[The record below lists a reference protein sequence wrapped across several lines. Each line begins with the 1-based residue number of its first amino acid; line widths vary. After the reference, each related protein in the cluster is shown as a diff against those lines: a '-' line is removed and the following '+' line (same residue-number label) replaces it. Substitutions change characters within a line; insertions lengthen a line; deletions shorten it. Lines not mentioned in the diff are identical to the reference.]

1 MSYRTFSP
9 FHLLTNLYALAPSGF
24 FIIKESNTG
33 PPEMK
38 ENDGEV
44 QSQST
49 QA

>member
-1 MSYRTFSP
+1 MPYRTFSP
-9 FHLLTNLYALAPSGF
+9 FHLLTNLSALAPSEYF
-24 FIIKESNTG
+24 LRKETSTG